1 MPAAALLCAFVV
13 VDPPCTAG
21 GVGLLEVLLQ
31 REIALRDLE
40 KAVCGDPLVPPGKRL
55 RQYVPA

>member
-1 MPAAALLCAFVV
+1 MH
-13 VDPPCTAG
+13 AG

-40 KAVCGDPLVPPGKRL
+40 KAVCGDPLVPPGKGSC
-55 RQYVPA
+55 QYVPAQLGAPGNRGLAALGRV